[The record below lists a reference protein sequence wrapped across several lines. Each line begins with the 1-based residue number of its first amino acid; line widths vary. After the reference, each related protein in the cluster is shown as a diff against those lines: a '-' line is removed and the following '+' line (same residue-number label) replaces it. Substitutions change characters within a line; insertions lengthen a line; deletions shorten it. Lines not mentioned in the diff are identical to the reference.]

1 MLIRILH
8 VYKSQQETIPELT
21 PACLRERVFA
31 QLIDGVLLGILSSV
45 YYYLAS
51 QGTIYTL
58 WISPIFPLYLLQPQE
73 GLVPNPSDWWWG
85 GYFFRIDLPLLAEV
99 QVAIPSLILIVLY
112 GSYYIIFHF
121 YYGQTPGKMVKNLV
135 VMNHD
140 RQRLTLRQSLQ
151 RWLYYLISLLPLGA
165 GFWAASGKS
174 ARLTW
179 HDQLAGTRVWKFVE
193 W

>member
-8 VYKSQQETIPELT
+8 LYKSQQGTIPELT
-21 PACLRERVFA
+21 PASLRERVFA
-31 QLIDGVLLGILSSV
+31 QLIDGVLLGILSSI

-85 GYFFRIDLPLLAEV
+85 GYFLRIDLPLLAEV

-121 YYGQTPGKMVKNLV
+121 YYGQTPGKMVKGLV
-135 VMNHD
+135 VLNND
-140 RQRLTLRQSLQ
+140 RQGLTLRQSLQ
-151 RWLYYLISLLPLGA
+151 RWLYSLISLLPLGA
-165 GFWAASGKS
+165 GFWVSSGKS
-174 ARLTW
+174 AQMTW
-179 HDQLAGTRVWKFVE
+179 HDQRAGTQVWKYVE